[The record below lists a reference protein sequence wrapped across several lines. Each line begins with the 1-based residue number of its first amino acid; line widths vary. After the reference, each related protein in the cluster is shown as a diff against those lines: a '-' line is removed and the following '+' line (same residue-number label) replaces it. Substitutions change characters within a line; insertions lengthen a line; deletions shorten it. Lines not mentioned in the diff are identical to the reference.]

1 MVRHLKNVNQKQ
13 LFFTYEVS
21 KAEEKVTS
29 NDDLTCWSNY
39 FYLLLEEVKLIK
51 C

>member
-1 MVRHLKNVNQKQ
+1 MRKYKTSANMVRHLKNVNQKQ

-29 NDDLTCWSNY
+29 NDDLTC
-39 FYLLLEEVKLIK
+39 
-51 C
+51 